1 MKKIVH
7 VQTIMLE
14 EDLIEL
20 KKKTKEVNTKDA
32 LTKAIEYYLEVK

>member
-7 VQTIMLE
+7 VQTIMFE

>member
-1 MKKIVH
+1 MEKIVY
-7 VQTIMLE
+7 VQTVMFE
-14 EDLIEL
+14 KDLLEL